1 VVVRR
6 RGRSSYSSYAIRK
19 APQKI
24 QIKQRSGGGGGCML
38 FFPSMVMGNLQK
50 ERRKIFLKKEKKKIK
65 ITLQAFQL
73 GKC

>member
-1 VVVRR
+1 
-6 RGRSSYSSYAIRK
+6 
-19 APQKI
+19 
-24 QIKQRSGGGGGCML
+24 
-38 FFPSMVMGNLQK
+38 MVMGNLQK